1 MVFSKR
7 DKAGARP
14 RERRA
19 DLRTVSAVGTLGLS
33 MFSLVIP
40 VDFVT
45 ESPGPTFN
53 TIGEFDSKP
62 LIEIEGA
69 QTYPVSGN
77 LDMTTVSVAGGP
89 NTSLFAIEAL
99 ATWLEDSTAVLPS
112 DLIYDP
118 SVTSEQVTAQNTADM
133 TNSQE
138 VAQAAAL
145 TQLGIDYTEIL
156 TVSGAVEGAPSQG
169 VLQEGDVITALN
181 GEPLASYTDLTERV
195 NASAGQPV
203 TLTVTRDG
211 SEQDVTVTPSY
222 NEQRQRY
229 VLGLYIARSFEF
241 PMTVNYG
248 LEEVG
253 GPSAGM
259 MFALG
264 IIDELTE
271 GEMTG
276 GIHFAGT
283 GTIDADGTVG
293 SIGGIEQKM
302 RGAADAGATVF
313 LAPADNCDEVVGN
326 VPRRL
331 NVIKVSTLDEAV
343 DAVTRIG
350 QGEDPATFPTCS

>member
-1 MVFSKR
+1 MVFSQRKDAGVRPGKR
-7 DKAGARP
+7 K
-14 RERRA
+14 A
-19 DLRTVSAVGTLGLS
+19 DLRTVSALGALGLS
-33 MFSLVIP
+33 TFSLVVP
-40 VDFVT
+40 VNFVA

-53 TIGEFDSKP
+53 TIGEFNSKP

-69 QTYPVSGN
+69 QTYPVGGN

-89 NTSLFAIEAL
+89 NSSLFAVEAL

-118 SVTSEQVTAQNTADM
+118 SVTREQVSAQNSADM

-156 TVSGAVEGAPSQG
+156 TVSGTSEGGPSQG
-169 VLQEGDVITALN
+169 ILREGDVVTALD
-181 GEPLASYTDLTERV
+181 GQVLEGYAELTQRV
-195 NASAGQPV
+195 NASAGNPV
-203 TLTVTRDG
+203 TVTVMRDG
-211 SEQDVTVTPSY
+211 QEQEVTLTPSY

-241 PMTVNYG
+241 PMTVTYG
-248 LEEVG
+248 LQEVG

-271 GEMTG
+271 GQMTG
-276 GIHFAGT
+276 GVHFAGT
-283 GTIDADGTVG
+283 GTIDSDGTVG

-313 LAPADNCDEVVGN
+313 LAPADNCDDVVGR
-326 VPRRL
+326 VPRGL
-331 NVIKVSTLDEAV
+331 KVVKVSTLDEAV

-350 QGEDPATFPTCS
+350 QGEDPAAFPTCS

>member
-1 MVFSKR
+1 MVFSQR
-7 DKAGARP
+7 ENAGAQS
-14 RERRA
+14 REGRV
-19 DLRTVSAVGTLGLS
+19 DLRRVSAVGALGLS
-33 MFSLVIP
+33 MLSLVIP

-53 TIGEFDSKP
+53 TIGEFDGRS
-62 LIEIEGA
+62 LIAIEGA

-89 NTSLFAIEAL
+89 NSSLFALEAL

-118 SVTSEQVTAQNTADM
+118 AVTREQVSAQNSADM

-145 TQLGIDYTEIL
+145 TQLGINYTETL
-156 TVSGAVEGAPSQG
+156 TVSGTVEGGPSQG
-169 VLQEGDVITALN
+169 QLQEGDVITALN
-181 GEPLASYTDLTERV
+181 GQALTGYTDLTERV

-203 TLTVTRDG
+203 NLSFTRAGNQQEATVL
-211 SEQDVTVTPSY
+211 PSY
-222 NEQRQRY
+222 NEQGQRY

-276 GIHFAGT
+276 GLHFAGT

-313 LAPADNCDEVVGN
+313 LAPADNCGEVVGN

-331 NVIKVSTLDEAV
+331 NVIKVATLDEAV

-350 QGEDPATFPTCS
+350 QGEDPSTFPTCS

>member
-7 DKAGARP
+7 DNAGTRP
-14 RERRA
+14 HERRA
-19 DLRTVSAVGTLGLS
+19 DVRTVSAVGALGLS
-33 MFSLVIP
+33 VLSLVIP

-53 TIGEFDSKP
+53 TIGEFNSKP
-62 LIEIEGA
+62 LLEIEGA

-89 NTSLFAIEAL
+89 NSSLFAVEAL

-118 SVTSEQVTAQNTADM
+118 SVTSDQVNAQNSADM

-145 TQLGIDYTEIL
+145 TQLGIDYTEML
-156 TVSGAVEGAPSQG
+156 TVSGAVEGGPSQG
-169 VLQEGDVITALN
+169 LIQEGDVITALN
-181 GEPLASYTDLTERV
+181 GQALTSYTDLTGRV

-203 TLTVTRDG
+203 TLTRDG
-211 SEQDVTVTPSY
+211 NEQDVSVTPSY
-222 NEQRQRY
+222 NEQGQRY

-302 RGAADAGATVF
+302 QGAADAGATVF
-313 LAPADNCDEVVGN
+313 LAPADNCGEVVGN

-331 NVIKVSTLDEAV
+331 NVIKVATLDEAV